1 MSKTE
6 KTQSVTSVQNSGSAG
21 EQLQGSQQRAQAGHE
36 LQTQQNEERRAIQ
49 ERRQG
54 AVRRYSRDPFEMMQR
69 LSDEMDELFDSF
81 FHARPLAR
89 LRGKSQ
95 LQNMWAPEVELRE
108 EGNQLKV
115 CVDLPG
121 ISKDNIKVDVR
132 EGAVIIE
139 GERREE
145 HTEGGDGQGFRRSE
159 RRYGSFFRT
168 IPLPEGAEADKAE
181 ARMQDGVLEI
191 TVPITQKQTRR
202 LEIQG

>member
-1 MSKTE
+1 MPKT
-6 KTQSVTSVQNSGSAG
+6 KDSQTSVPSGTTQTGS
-21 EQLQGSQQRAQAGHE
+21 ELQGSQQSNEQSRHE
-36 LQTQQNEERRAIQ
+36 LQQRQGGAVQ
-49 ERRQG
+49 ERREG
-54 AVRRYSRDPFEMMQR
+54 AIRRYSRDPFEMMQR

-95 LQNMWAPEVELRE
+95 LHNMWAPEVELRE

-145 HTEGGDGQGFRRSE
+145 RIEGGEAQGFRRSE
-159 RRYGSFFRT
+159 RRYGSFYRA

-191 TVPITQKQTRR
+191 TVPIEQKQTRR